1 VPGEGLAVTRVL
13 RDRVGVT
20 HAFKA
25 ASWHNTR
32 CGQRAYAERI
42 GMDKRVDCM
51 ACLVADE
58 NGMKVGVVT
67 RAGITHA
74 LSKAGLYYTARVYEE
89 DVV

>member
-1 VPGEGLAVTRVL
+1 M
-13 RDRVGVT
+13 
-20 HAFKA
+20 
-25 ASWHNTR
+25 S
-32 CGQRAYAERI
+32 
-42 GMDKRVDCM
+42 MDKRVNCM

-74 LSKAGLYYTARVYEE
+74 LSKAGNGHFYPLCAFDNNGVIKPGLYYTARVYEE